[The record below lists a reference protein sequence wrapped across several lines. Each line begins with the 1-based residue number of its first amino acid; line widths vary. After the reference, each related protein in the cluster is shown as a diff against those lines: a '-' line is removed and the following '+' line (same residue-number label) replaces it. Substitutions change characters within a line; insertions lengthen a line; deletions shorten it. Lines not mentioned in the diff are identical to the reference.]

1 MVPGYVS
8 RGEARLPAAIAEGNE
23 EEVVVAA
30 AAASVDEPS
39 DSGSGWVAGA
49 DEVPEPAPT
58 WWTEAY
64 RAGLVDKVWVVPA
77 ERGTVSPTGSVHGRA
92 VASEAEGAA
101 AVLPPVPDGYRLGG
115 SPVAAW
121 QTYDAHRVLLP
132 WRVRERLKTV
142 AVALVLC
149 LNVGVDPPD
158 VIKPTPC
165 ARMECWIDPFSLA
178 PQKALD
184 AIGKTLQLQYERW
197 QPRARYRVATDPT
210 MEEVKKLCVSLRRSA
225 REERVLFHF
234 NGHGVPKP
242 TANGEVWV
250 FNKNY
255 TQYIPLSL
263 YDLQTWLGAPALY
276 VFDCPA
282 AGLAVSSFLQ
292 FAEQRERDQQLQAA
306 GVDNAGS
313 MAPSPLVDSQEAGT
327 APDAS
332 RTATASHKDC
342 ILLGACQA
350 HELLPT
356 SPEYPAD
363 LFTACLTT
371 PIKAALRWSAPRS
384 LVKNVTPDMIDRIPG
399 RLNDRKTP
407 LGELNWIFTAITDTI
422 AWNVFPRPIFKKL
435 FRQDLLVA
443 SLFRNFLL
451 AERVMRSA
459 NCTPVSYPALTPT
472 HNHPLWQAWD
482 YSVEQCLA
490 QLPALLA
497 SSAAAAAADSASGPE
512 RVPSPAA
519 PSSAAMAVPA
529 AGAGGATA
537 TLATTTGGG
546 VVMEVATAASNGLM
560 RPCAPQALSILGG
573 GEHATN
579 ASAAPARRLSPRSPA
594 GSIATTAVEAAAA
607 TNTTSSHTADTER
620 DELLYTPNPFFED
633 QMTAFEV
640 WLDLDSHGRRP
651 PEQLPVVLQVLLS
664 QAHRLRALQLL
675 SRFLDTSPYAIDL
688 ALSVG
693 IFPYVLRLLQSPA
706 LDLRQELVFIWA
718 KILSLDRSCAHDL
731 IKENGE
737 RYFLSFYA
745 SEENRPACVACA
757 AFVLSVVAS
766 LAPERL
772 SETVFIPLCLQRLE
786 HPCELVRRW
795 SLLCLGN
802 WVRAVARPLPDAAVP
817 PLLEVLRADVAPP
830 TRAAAAYVLGAVLQL
845 PVPRSQGERRRDD
858 DIAEALSQSA
868 LNEVSALVRKEVAGI
883 IRDAGQAAAAAAA
896 AVLVDDPHALV
907 AALAAQ
913 HTTVA
918 GALSV
923 TEAAAA
929 AAAPTTER
937 APTSSAS
944 STAPPD
950 HKVGERG
957 DGGTVSAGDGRPGG
971 RESSPPYGSSLE
983 STLSGQSNSSASML
997 RRASHSIG
1005 NLLRSSLSSTSP
1017 TSSPVSAP
1025 MRLPLPRRVASV
1037 GGSLARLERPARS
1050 VASTAV
1056 ASDAE
1061 TTGAME
1067 RVEPRPLDSFAAEP
1081 DAFLDCP
1088 QRRQMGIHE
1097 YSLREMLHGR
1107 TLEALEAGATAPV
1120 AAMRDRR
1127 GVLSPPTPRAG
1138 AALLEA
1144 HDQPLRQVAAV
1155 DTAAAAG
1162 DSGGGEIW
1170 ALCFYEP
1177 RQLLLAG
1184 DARGGLTAID
1194 YGGAAAAAAMTVNR
1208 HDDGDDEEQEQEDV
1222 ADGRRYRTDNATKT
1236 ASVRW
1241 RLSLPRHSGGVT
1253 YASVVNG
1260 RTAAPLVLVATSDG
1274 AIRVFESPYQQL
1286 AAFTALSRQS
1296 STSTAAARATVRAV
1310 PQACLSRNGSAL
1322 TESDSSPTAAYAT
1335 ASNTVDDDD
1344 DDNDDDHGVDES
1356 DGSIAIGRS
1365 FVCEWSQAR
1374 GWLLSGGLEQGTVRV
1389 FDVQREMCVWSS
1401 IVSSYRVTAVSQ
1413 ARRDLFWV
1421 GCADGTIVGYDPRSG
1436 AAEVE
1441 LQEHDTPILAIY
1453 EQQQQQQEGEGEHGA
1468 DQMVSAAAGGDVRI
1482 WRLPFG
1488 RSALCIEAHHT
1499 ELTAMAAHRRLPL
1512 VATAAASRSM
1522 KTFGEHGQLL
1532 QLIRYREGGGEGG
1545 GRRPQRLQ
1553 PVSCV
1558 EYAEEAPVLAAG
1570 GTDSVVLLY
1579 AGA

>member
-1 MVPGYVS
+1 MAPGYVS
-8 RGEARLPAAIAEGNE
+8 RGEARLPAAIAEGD
-23 EEVVVAA
+23 EEV
-30 AAASVDEPS
+30 AASVDEPS
-39 DSGSGWVAGA
+39 DSGSRWAVGA
-49 DEVPEPAPT
+49 DEVPGPAPA

-77 ERGTVSPTGSVHGRA
+77 DRGAVNQTGSVHGRVA
-92 VASEAEGAA
+92 VSEAEDAA

-115 SPVAAW
+115 SSVAAW

-242 TANGEVWV
+242 TSNGEVWV

-255 TQYIPLSL
+255 TQYIPVSL

-306 GVDNAGS
+306 GVDNAGN

-327 APDAS
+327 ASDAS

-384 LVKNVTPDMIDRIPG
+384 LVKNVTPNMIDRIPG

-497 SSAAAAAADSASGPE
+497 SSSSSAAAAAAADSASGPE

-519 PSSAAMAVPA
+519 PGSAAMAVPT
-529 AGAGGATA
+529 AGVGGATA
-537 TLATTTGGG
+537 APTTAAAAAAGGGG
-546 VVMEVATAASNGLM
+546 VVMEAAIAASNALM

-573 GEHATN
+573 GEHAAN
-579 ASAAPARRLSPRSPA
+579 ASATPARRLSPRPPA

-607 TNTTSSHTADTER
+607 TNTTSGHTADAER

-706 LDLRQELVFIWA
+706 LELRQELVFIWA

-772 SETVFIPLCLQRLE
+772 SETVFVPLCLQRLE

-845 PVPRSQGERRRDD
+845 PVPRSQGERRHDD
-858 DIAEALSQSA
+858 DIAEALGQSA

-883 IRDAGQAAAAAAA
+883 IRDAGEA

-918 GALSV
+918 DALSV

-929 AAAPTTER
+929 AAAAAAPTTER
-937 APTSSAS
+937 ALTSSAS

-957 DGGTVSAGDGRPGG
+957 DGATVSVGDGRPGG
-971 RESSPPYGSSLE
+971 RESSPPCGSSLE
-983 STLSGQSNSSASML
+983 STLSGQSNSSTSML

-1025 MRLPLPRRVASV
+1025 MRLLPPRRVASL
-1037 GGSLARLERPARS
+1037 GGSLARLERPTRLAP
-1050 VASTAV
+1050 V

-1067 RVEPRPLDSFAAEP
+1067 RIEPRPLDSFAAKP

-1107 TLEALEAGATAPV
+1107 TLEALEAAAIAPV
-1120 AAMRDRR
+1120 AVMRDVRST
-1127 GVLSPPTPRAG
+1127 LPPPSPRAG
-1138 AALLEA
+1138 AVLLGA

-1155 DTAAAAG
+1155 DTAAAAAAAG
-1162 DSGGGEIW
+1162 DPGAGEIW

-1194 YGGAAAAAAMTVNR
+1194 YGATAAMTSNR
-1208 HDDGDDEEQEQEDV
+1208 HDDGDDEEREREQDV
-1222 ADGRRYRTDNATKT
+1222 ADGRRYRTDNATDT
-1236 ASVRW
+1236 AFVRW
-1241 RLSLPRHSGGVT
+1241 RLSLPRRSGGVT

-1296 STSTAAARATVRAV
+1296 SASTATARAMVRAI
-1310 PQACLSRNGSAL
+1310 PQAGLLRNGSAL
-1322 TESDSSPTAAYAT
+1322 TESDSSPAAAHAT
-1335 ASNTVDDDD
+1335 ALSTVDGDGDDDD
-1344 DDNDDDHGVDES
+1344 DGEDHEVDES
-1356 DGSIAIGRS
+1356 DGSIAVGRS

-1441 LQEHDTPILAIY
+1441 LQEHDTPILAMY
-1453 EQQQQQQEGEGEHGA
+1453 GQQQQQQQQGEGGV

-1482 WRLPFG
+1482 WRPPFG

-1545 GRRPQRLQ
+1545 GRRSQRLQ

-1558 EYAEEAPVLAAG
+1558 EYAEEAPILAAG
-1570 GTDSVVLLY
+1570 GIDSVVLLY